1 LRRISVERLR
11 DLIPTLK
18 LPCFVY
24 DPAVVTANVL
34 ELRAAFPAY
43 HYPVK
48 SNAHPEL
55 VRAALAAGAMLDLCS
70 DGDINVAE
78 EVAALARSSYTGAG
92 LTPEILGRIA
102 GIGCRVNLDS
112 VHEVALWARLAPG
125 RPCGVRLQIPRSV
138 SGYDVKFGLTPQE
151 VEEALTIVGRINGIH
166 VHDGH
171 RGRTP
176 DEAAAVFAAALESLD
191 EVLIRELDYVSLGGG
206 WPHAYEGESPWSVT
220 DIAAAIDANPLGAL
234 RRKGFRGKTLVEPG
248 EFIVASAGV
257 WLAQVATV
265 KVDRQRPGQL
275 LVILDTPTPMPC
287 ADFAYPTISLRRS
300 DGSDHYELP
309 GGRTL
314 PCTVYGSTNS
324 GRDRI
329 RSGVLLPDPSPGD
342 VVVIRD
348 TGAYVQ
354 SLISGFNERR
364 PPFTYV
370 MPQR

>member
-1 LRRISVERLR
+1 MKKLDVERLCA
-11 DLIPTLK
+11 LVPSLE

-24 DPAVVTANVL
+24 DPTVVTANVV
-34 ELRAAFPAY
+34 ELCAAFPAY

-55 VRAALAAGAMLDLCS
+55 VRAAFAAGAMLDLCS
-70 DGDINVAE
+70 DGDIDVAE
-78 EVAALARSSYTGAG
+78 EVAALTRSSYTGAG
-92 LTPEILGRIA
+92 LTPELLGRIVR
-102 GIGCRVNLDS
+102 IGCCVNLDS
-112 VHEVALWARLAPG
+112 MHEVKLWARFAPG
-125 RPCGVRLQIPRSV
+125 RPCGVRLQIPRSA
-138 SGYDVKFGLTPQE
+138 SGYDVKFGLTPAE
-151 VEEALTIVGRINGIH
+151 IEEALTITGRISGIH

-176 DEAAAVFAAALESLD
+176 EEAAEVFAAALEPLS
-191 EVLIRELDYVSLGGG
+191 EVLIRDLDYVSLGGG

-220 DIAAAIDANPLGAL
+220 DIAAAIDVNPLDAL
-234 RRKGFRGKTLVEPG
+234 RRKGFRGEMLVEPG
-248 EFIVASAGV
+248 EFIVAPAGV
-257 WLAQVATV
+257 WLARVATI
-265 KVDRQRPGQL
+265 KVDRPRPGQML
-275 LVILDTPTPMPC
+275 IILDTPTPMPC
-287 ADFAYPTISLRRS
+287 ADFAYPTTLLRRS

-329 RSGVLLPDPSPGD
+329 RSSVLLPDPSPGD

-364 PPFTYV
+364 PPSTYV